1 MKEAK
6 KLLQRNTTKGRKSSA
21 LVRMTMIFDKRDS
34 LGSSVIEMGVPTE
47 LNTLG
52 DEDDGEKQQ
61 GITNEV
67 EALRDVFY

>member
-6 KLLQRNTTKGRKSSA
+6 KLLQRKTTNGRKSSA
-21 LVRMTMIFDKRDS
+21 LTRMAMIFDKRDS

-52 DEDDGEKQQ
+52 DEDDSEKQH
-61 GITNEV
+61 GMTNEV